1 LVLIPV
7 AGEEWRRWETG
18 GAISFSINQTSRR
31 NRPRM
36 ITGNAPEFFI
46 LPSRFYMQNVR
57 DHEV

>member
-7 AGEEWRRWETG
+7 AAEEWRRWETG
-18 GAISFSINQTSRR
+18 GAISFSINQTYRR